1 MSNWKGALR
10 NEWDIMW
17 TKKSTKLFLGLTTL
31 LPIGLGWVL
40 NTVNESFGLLPIGSS
55 GIPLFTLTIL
65 IGVYLPLI
73 IFMLISDGLTFQPQ
87 VLKAFFLRPIHR
99 YKLYCAK
106 VIAISALIAIHMGLA
121 LISSLLSGWMFQ
133 EWLGWDSVLQAILA
147 YGMSFLTMLMW
158 ISFGSFIAQWFK
170 SQAGAMISLII
181 IYLLSYV
188 FVYINPGVSAI
199 SPAHYHQ
206 WYTLAL
212 AGTSAFQPILYG
224 FTYIG
229 SAVFL
234 FFLLGLVMFERRNI

>member
-1 MSNWKGALR
+1 
-10 NEWDIMW
+10 
-17 TKKSTKLFLGLTTL
+17 
-31 LPIGLGWVL
+31 
-40 NTVNESFGLLPIGSS
+40 
-55 GIPLFTLTIL
+55 
-65 IGVYLPLI
+65 
-73 IFMLISDGLTFQPQ
+73 
-87 VLKAFFLRPIHR
+87 
-99 YKLYCAK
+99 
-106 VIAISALIAIHMGLA
+106 MGLA

-170 SQAGAMISLII
+170 GQAGAMISLIL

-188 FVYINPGVSAI
+188 FLYINTGASAI

-206 WYTLAL
+206 WYTLVL
-212 AGTSAFQPILYG
+212 AGASAFQPILYG